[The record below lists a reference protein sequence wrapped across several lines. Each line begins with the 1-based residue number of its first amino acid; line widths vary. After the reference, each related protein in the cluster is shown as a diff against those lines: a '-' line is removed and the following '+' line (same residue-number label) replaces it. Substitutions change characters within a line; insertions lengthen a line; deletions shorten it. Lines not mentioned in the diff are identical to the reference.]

1 YTQDAFSR
9 SGWLWPVD
17 AKGEPLKATSYM
29 AVGFYVAKYVNKKSD
44 MDLAAKGLGAK
55 EWNNS
60 LKTKLSLLP
69 KKLFRIR
76 MSRNFGMKMLTMTN
90 LSTECLIQLTKLGY
104 DATPFNQILK
114 QNAKREMRLRLGK
127 VTVADVLAA
136 QPVTTN
142 LLKFMRA
149 SIKMIGVS
157 NLQSF
162 IASMTQ
168 KLTLSDISDE
178 RSEERFSRNAETD
191 LVCRLLLEKK
201 KILTISLSHH
211 SISIFI
217 VMLPTPSR
225 PTLFPYTT
233 LFRSKVTV
241 ADVLAAQPVTTNLL
255 KFMRASIKMIGVSN
269 LQSFIASMTQKLTL
283 SDISDESK
291 NYLDKAGITTACL
304 RIKSKWTAGGK

>member
-1 YTQDAFSR
+1 MPIPVRYTHDAFSR

-44 MDLAAKGLGAK
+44 MDLAAKGLEAK

-76 MSRNFGMKMLTMTN
+76 MSR
-90 LSTECLIQLTKLGY
+90 
-104 DATPFNQILK
+104 
-114 QNAKREMRLRLGK
+114 GK
-127 VTVADVLAA
+127 VTVVGVLAA
-136 QPVTTN
+136 QRVTTN

-162 IASMTQ
+162 IAS
-168 KLTLSDISDE
+168 I
-178 RSEERFSRNAETD
+178 
-191 LVCRLLLEKK
+191 
-201 KILTISLSHH
+201 
-211 SISIFI
+211 
-217 VMLPTPSR
+217 
-225 PTLFPYTT
+225 
-233 LFRSKVTV
+233 
-241 ADVLAAQPVTTNLL
+241 
-255 KFMRASIKMIGVSN
+255 
-269 LQSFIASMTQKLTL
+269 TQKLTL

-291 NYLDKAGITTACL
+291 NYLDKAGITTSCL
-304 RIKSKWTAGGK
+304 LIKSKWTAGGK

>member
-1 YTQDAFSR
+1 
-9 SGWLWPVD
+9 
-17 AKGEPLKATSYM
+17 
-29 AVGFYVAKYVNKKSD
+29 
-44 MDLAAKGLGAK
+44 LAAKGLGAK

-60 LKTKLSLLP
+60 LKTKRWLLP
-69 KKLFRIR
+69 RKLLRLR
-76 MSRNFGMKMLTMTN
+76 MSGNSGRKLLTMPI
-90 LSTECLIQLTKLGY
+90 LSTKCLFKLTKLGY

-178 RSEERFSRNAETD
+178 
-191 LVCRLLLEKK
+191 
-201 KILTISLSHH
+201 
-211 SISIFI
+211 
-217 VMLPTPSR
+217 
-225 PTLFPYTT
+225 
-233 LFRSKVTV
+233 SK
-241 ADVLAAQPVTTNLL
+241 
-255 KFMRASIKMIGVSN
+255 
-269 LQSFIASMTQKLTL
+269 
-283 SDISDESK
+283 
-291 NYLDKAGITTACL
+291 
-304 RIKSKWTAGGK
+304 